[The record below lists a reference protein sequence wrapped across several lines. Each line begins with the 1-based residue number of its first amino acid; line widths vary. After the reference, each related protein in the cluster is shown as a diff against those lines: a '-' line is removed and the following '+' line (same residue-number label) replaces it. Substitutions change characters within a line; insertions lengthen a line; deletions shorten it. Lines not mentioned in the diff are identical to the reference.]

1 MAKRTASPKRKA
13 TKRKPRKTVPDEPL
27 DPFEEYANSS
37 PHSLTHEI
45 IFEIYNGN
53 RDLEALVD
61 AIHAIDQYRLPNPR
75 PDKAPLIKLLESRG
89 TTAAENK
96 LLADLIDRVVLT
108 WPVGARRRPAYMI
121 TDDEHVLLNACADV
135 RDLRAKKLSVGEKL
149 SVTDAVTRVA
159 AELNIPYSKLL
170 DAYQGRTRAMRKK
183 KMRKSKK

>member
-1 MAKRTASPKRKA
+1 MMAKRKPPPKRKA
-13 TKRKPRKTVPDEPL
+13 SKRKRREVVLEEL
-27 DPFEEYANSS
+27 DPYEEYGNSS
-37 PHSLTHEI
+37 SHNLTHKIRSEI
-45 IFEIYNGN
+45 DNGD
-53 RDLEALVD
+53 RGLEALVD

-75 PDKAPLIKLLESRG
+75 PDKKPLVKLLESRG

-135 RDLRAKKLSVGEKL
+135 KDLRDAAKLSGKKLSVA
-149 SVTDAVTRVA
+149 DAVTRVA
-159 AELNIPYSKLL
+159 AELNIPHSKLL

-183 KMRKSKK
+183 K